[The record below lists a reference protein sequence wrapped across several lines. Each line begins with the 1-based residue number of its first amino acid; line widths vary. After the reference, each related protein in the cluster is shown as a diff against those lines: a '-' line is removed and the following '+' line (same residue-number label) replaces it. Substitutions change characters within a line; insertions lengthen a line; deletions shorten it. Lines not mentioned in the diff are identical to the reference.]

1 MGFVSKKGPQLVIPR
16 TTPPLERI
24 KWPAVRAIS
33 LTSAILPTRTCD
45 LLVWG
50 GRFFL
55 PPLRTPGE
63 GEGEEEGEGGG
74 VYVQLLSSRITSCE
88 AIESKRACFACK
100 KRIWDHLIVSEDMD
114 SIGEVESIIR
124 ALDNLRLIRSR
135 SIYVLCC
142 CTSRFFWLCH

>member
-1 MGFVSKKGPQLVIPR
+1 MIPR

-50 GRFFL
+50 GRF
-55 PPLRTPGE
+55 PPPPEHSGGRGRRRRR
-63 GEGEEEGEGGG
+63 GRGGG
-74 VYVQLLSSRITSCE
+74 YVQLLSSRITSCE

-142 CTSRFFWLCH
+142 VQLCH